1 MSGWHSLVFIA
12 VGNPDA
18 HPILNRETKQTNL
31 SFISRYRLSYRQ
43 HQHQHQHQHHPRRA
57 SPRLLHIS
65 HYLLKIVLMC
75 PKGCAPVV
83 ENKTKQNTKKLPSYS
98 PQYCRHLVRRN
109 PSPPI
114 PAPSQWAV
122 SGDQT
127 KLSSLA
133 VLWPPVTDLCLF
145 NIYLWG
151 WKGIP
156 SVE

>member
-1 MSGWHSLVFIA
+1 
-12 VGNPDA
+12 
-18 HPILNRETKQTNL
+18 
-31 SFISRYRLSYRQ
+31 
-43 HQHQHQHQHHPRRA
+43 
-57 SPRLLHIS
+57 
-65 HYLLKIVLMC
+65 MC

-109 PSPPI
+109 PSQPI

-145 NIYLWG
+145 SIYLWG